1 MVQGIVRGLGSPKGS
16 PIVSP
21 AYNLVQE
28 YDTGTRNLVHI
39 DFYRLDRLSATDTL
53 LFTEIFERPDSI
65 VLVEWANKFLH
76 SLVPGFLSIK
86 LMYGRR
92 SLARHIEVSGVGKAA
107 VYSTLLTSMAS
118 YVHAPN

>member
-1 MVQGIVRGLGSPKGS
+1 MVQGMVRGLGSPKGS

-28 YDTGTRNLVHI
+28 YDTGTHNLVHI

-76 SLVPGFLSIK
+76 SLVPGFLSIQ
-86 LMYGRR
+86 LMYGRH
-92 SLARHIEVSGVGKAA
+92 SLARHIVVSGVGEAA
-107 VYSTLLTSMAS
+107 VYSSLLTSMAN
-118 YVHAPN
+118 YDHAPN